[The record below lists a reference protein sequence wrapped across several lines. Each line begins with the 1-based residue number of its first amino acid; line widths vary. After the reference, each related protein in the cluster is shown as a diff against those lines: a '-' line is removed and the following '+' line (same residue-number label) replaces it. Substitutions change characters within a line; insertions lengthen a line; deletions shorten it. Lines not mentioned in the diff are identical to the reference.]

1 MSSGLK
7 VLVVDD
13 DMINRKLMAAMLK
26 KNPTIEEIVEAS
38 DGQEAITLL
47 KDLNDID
54 LVLLDIIMPVM
65 DGIAVLQIMNSDP
78 KLQNIPVIVL
88 TTDETKKSEALN
100 SGAND
105 FIAKPVRENDIMSK
119 IERLSS
125 L

>member
-1 MSSGLK
+1 MSKIK

-13 DMINRKLMAAMLK
+13 DMINGKLMTAMLK
-26 KNPTIEEIVEAS
+26 KHPNIGEIIEAA

-47 KDLNDID
+47 RDLDDID
-54 LVLLDIIMPVM
+54 VVLLDIIMPIM
-65 DGIAVLQIMNSDP
+65 DGISVLQIMNSDP

-88 TTDETKKSEALN
+88 TTDESKKTEALN

-105 FIAKPVRENDIMSK
+105 FIAKPLRELDIVGK
-119 IERLSS
+119 IERLTS

>member
-1 MSSGLK
+1 MTPLK

-13 DMINRKLMAAMLK
+13 DMINRKLMMAMLK
-26 KNPTIEEIVEAS
+26 KNPKIGEILEAS

-47 KDLNDID
+47 KDLGDID
-54 LVLLDIIMPVM
+54 MVLLDIIMPIM
-65 DGIAVLQIMNSDP
+65 DGIAVLQIMNADP
-78 KLQNIPVIVL
+78 QLQNIPVIVL
-88 TTDETKKSEALN
+88 TTDESKKTEALN

-119 IERLSS
+119 IERLTS